1 MAKHKAAE
9 VPRPDLRA
17 RVMPQPQGSMS
28 AHAWAW
34 VKANELWQP
43 GLVVSVVPH
52 GRVVDIN
59 VVARQPP
66 EGTVEVVAR

>member
-43 GLVVSVVPH
+43 GLVVGVLGV
-52 GRVVDIN
+52 G
-59 VVARQPP
+59 A
-66 EGTVEVVAR
+66 EV